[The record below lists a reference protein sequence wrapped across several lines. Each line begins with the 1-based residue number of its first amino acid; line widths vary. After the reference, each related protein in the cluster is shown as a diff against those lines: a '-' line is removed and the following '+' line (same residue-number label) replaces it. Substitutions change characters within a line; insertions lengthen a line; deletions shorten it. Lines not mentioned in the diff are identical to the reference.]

1 MDPRVDAF
9 LEMLAVERGAARNTI
24 ESYTRD
30 LSDFAEFAAGQGWRA
45 ADADAATCQGYMAS
59 LRARGL
65 SARTAARRLSA
76 LRQFHLFLLKEGV
89 RSDDPTSQLD
99 TPRLPKPLPKFL
111 AEAEVDALLAAAA
124 RKPGRSGALA
134 RAALELL
141 YATGMRISE
150 LLSLPR
156 AALGAKAEV
165 MIIKGKGSKERMVPL
180 SAAAKEAASA
190 LLAATDAK
198 GPETTATDTKGAAG
212 KSARAESR
220 WLFPGRDPKRPL
232 TRQSFFLLLKQVAL
246 EAGLDPAR
254 VSPHVLRHSFA
265 SHMLARGADLRSLQM
280 LLGHADISTVQIY
293 THIQT
298 ERLRK
303 QVEEHH
309 PLSEH
314 WVDPAIGRVGCRDR
328 DEVRPV
334 RSDGRT
340 RKDPRTSVAL
350 TGVEAKIVFAPGIC
364 IARLCVDY

>member
-9 LEMLAVERGAARNTI
+9 LEMLTVERGAAQNTI
-24 ESYTRD
+24 ASYTLD
-30 LSDFAEFAAGQGWRA
+30 LGDFAEFAAGRRFTA
-45 ADADAATCQGYMAS
+45 ASADAATCQAYMAS
-59 LRARGL
+59 LHARGL

-76 LRQFHLFLLKEGV
+76 LRQFHLFLLKEDV
-89 RSDDPTSQLD
+89 RTDDPTAQLD

-111 AEAEVDALLAAAA
+111 AEAEVDALLEAAA
-124 RKPGRSGALA
+124 RKPGRPGALA

-156 AALGAKAEV
+156 TALGAKAEV
-165 MIIKGKGSKERMVPL
+165 MIIKGKGGKERMVPL

-190 LLAATDAK
+190 LLAATEAK
-198 GPETTATDTKGAAG
+198 SPH
-212 KSARAESR
+212 
-220 WLFPGRDPKRPL
+220 LFPGRDPKRTL
-232 TRQSFFLLLKQVAL
+232 TRQAFFLLLKQVAL

-303 QVEEHH
+303 LVEDHH
-309 PLSEH
+309 PLSES
-314 WVDPAIGRVGCRDR
+314 WVGSG
-328 DEVRPV
+328 
-334 RSDGRT
+334 
-340 RKDPRTSVAL
+340 
-350 TGVEAKIVFAPGIC
+350 
-364 IARLCVDY
+364 

>member
-9 LEMLAVERGAARNTI
+9 LEMLTVERGAARNTI
-24 ESYTRD
+24 ESYTLD
-30 LSDFAEFAAGQGWRA
+30 LSDFAEFAAGRGFA
-45 ADADAATCQGYMAS
+45 AAGADSSTCQGYMAS
-59 LRARGL
+59 LHARGL

-99 TPRLPKPLPKFL
+99 TPRLPRPLPKFL
-111 AEAEVDALLAAAA
+111 AEAEVDALLAAAT
-124 RKPGRSGALA
+124 RKPGRPGALA

-156 AALGAKAEV
+156 AVLGAKAEV

-180 SAAAKEAASA
+180 SSAAKEAASA
-190 LLAATDAK
+190 LLAATEAK
-198 GPETTATDTKGAAG
+198 SP
-212 KSARAESR
+212 
-220 WLFPGRDPKRPL
+220 WLFPGRDPKQPL
-232 TRQSFFLLLKQVAL
+232 TRQAFFLLLKQIAL

-293 THIQT
+293 THVQT

-303 QVEEHH
+303 QMEDHH

-314 WVDPAIGRVGCRDR
+314 WVDPR
-328 DEVRPV
+328 
-334 RSDGRT
+334 
-340 RKDPRTSVAL
+340 
-350 TGVEAKIVFAPGIC
+350 
-364 IARLCVDY
+364 